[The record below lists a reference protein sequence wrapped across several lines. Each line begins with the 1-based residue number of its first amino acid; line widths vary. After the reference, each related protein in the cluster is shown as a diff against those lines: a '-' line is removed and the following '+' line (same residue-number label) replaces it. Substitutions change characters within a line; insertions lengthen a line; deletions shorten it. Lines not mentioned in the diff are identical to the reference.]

1 MVAYIL
7 GGLALAGGFFALCLC
22 AAAARGDRAAL
33 EFAGRENA
41 HDVDD
46 LGDELRVTA
55 YGLYSIRRTTAANG
69 KTIEERRLVA

>member
-1 MVAYIL
+1 MIAYMI
-7 GGLALAGGFFALCLC
+7 GGLMLAGGFFALCLC

-33 EFAGRENA
+33 EFASRENA

-55 YGLYSIRRTTAANG
+55 YGLYSIRRTTAPNG
-69 KTIEERRLVA
+69 KEIVERRLVA